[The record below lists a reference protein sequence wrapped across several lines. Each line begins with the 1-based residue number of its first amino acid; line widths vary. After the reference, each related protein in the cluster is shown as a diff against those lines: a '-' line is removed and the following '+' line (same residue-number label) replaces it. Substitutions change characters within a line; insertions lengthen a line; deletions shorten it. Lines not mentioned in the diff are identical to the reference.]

1 MGASRH
7 TIITAL
13 SDSKFASYQLV
24 TRLARPRA
32 SYPSCVTAYPKPTRV
47 SCSAVEGLIRL
58 RSAAAGLRRDRAVEA
73 RKSETA
79 KRRSI
84 NVIIFVMTTKLSR
97 LLSILVLAC
106 AVFGVASEIQAGTHR
121 GVRLIVQRAPNFG
134 NELAVQLSIDGVKV
148 ANIPRDQHYEGALS
162 SGRHV
167 LTVLALPNTEQ
178 RRPTSVSV
186 TVRSGRTYIF
196 TAGWDANRLVLR
208 RSRTYVPTTAVPP
221 VR

>member
-1 MGASRH
+1 MPA
-7 TIITAL
+7 TLAAL
-13 SDSKFASYQLV
+13 
-24 TRLARPRA
+24 P
-32 SYPSCVTAYPKPTRV
+32 PTQNPPGFR
-47 SCSAVEGLIRL
+47 VEGLIRL
-58 RSAAAGLRRDRAVEA
+58 RSAPAGLRRDRAVEA